1 MESVEDVEFA
11 SLSGPL
17 LSGRHA
23 AVTRGM
29 PVTFLP
35 RKARRRSHDP
45 VQPSVPKLKITCLQ
59 LRGLKIRGCNGF
71 FTIWPESTGVPKVF
85 RRIARKSILFEQKT

>member
-45 VQPSVPKLKITCLQ
+45 VQPFSPKIKNNVSTTQ
-59 LRGLKIRGCNGF
+59 GLENTR
-71 FTIWPESTGVPKVF
+71 
-85 RRIARKSILFEQKT
+85 L